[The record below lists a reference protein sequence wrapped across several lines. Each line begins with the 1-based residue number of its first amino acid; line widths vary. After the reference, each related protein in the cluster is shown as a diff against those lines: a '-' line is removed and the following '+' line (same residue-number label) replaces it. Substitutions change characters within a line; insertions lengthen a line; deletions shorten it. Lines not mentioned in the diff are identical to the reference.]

1 MSDSRWQRIEDL
13 FHQAAD
19 LAPGA
24 RSAFLDERCAGD
36 ASLRK
41 EVESLLAHE
50 TEDGSTFMGAAG
62 DQARQ
67 LIGRRVAHYQI
78 VEKLGEG
85 GMGVV
90 YKARDTRLDRFVAV
104 KVLPPEKVA
113 DRDRKA
119 RFVQEARAASALNHP
134 NIVVVHDINSDGGV
148 DFMVMEYVAGKTL
161 DQLIGRKG
169 LPVNE
174 ALKQAIQ
181 IADALA
187 RAHAA
192 GIVHRDLKPSNVI
205 VDEHGHVKVLDFGLA
220 KLTELEP
227 ASGDETTHTVRAA
240 TEEGVIVG
248 TPAYMSP
255 EQAEGKKVDA
265 RSDIFSFGALLY
277 EMVTGRRAFQGDSRM
292 STLSAVLHLEPKPF
306 GETPRDLEKI
316 ITRCLRKDPDRRWQ
330 AMADLRVALRELC
343 VESES
348 QPAQARVVVGRRGM
362 VAAGILIAVAA
373 AATWFML
380 TRAGTPVASMPVPL
394 TALPG
399 RSRQPSF
406 SPDGN
411 RVAFVWN
418 GQSGD
423 NWNIYVK
430 QIGTNSQ
437 LPLTS
442 DPAAKSYPAWSP
454 DDRYI
459 AFVRGGSLM
468 LIPPLGGP
476 ERKIADNVGA
486 DISKIGD
493 DAAGVSWTPDGNWL
507 AAALLAG
514 PGKSDGI
521 WLISVETGEK
531 RQLTQPRVP
540 ADVMPSIS
548 PDGTMLAF
556 VRRLE
561 LYACRPYVLPLS
573 RDGRAAGEARA
584 VGRESYGG
592 VGQIAWTSD
601 SREIVYSA
609 GASSM
614 QRLWRRAVAGTRP
627 PVRLNFAFEAAPS
640 VAISRN
646 HARLVYE
653 WYVNNTNLW
662 SLDTRTGKSKALVAA
677 RGQHDTPRYSPD
689 GHKIA
694 FASTRSGSYEVWTCD
709 AEGAN
714 CLQLTSFGGPETGTP
729 RWSPDGRW
737 LVFDSRPEGP
747 SQLYLIQSDG
757 GAPRQITSGNSVNA
771 MPFWSHDGRWIY
783 FCSDR
788 NGKYA
793 LWRMPAAGGAASLI
807 SHEDGCTMPV
817 ESPDGK
823 WIYYGKQFVQTS
835 AVFRIPAEGGAEEK
849 VVASARDYDV
859 YQNGFYFVPPA
870 EPGTIKRL
878 PFGSGKIETVGTF
891 ALPVTGAAAFCFS
904 PDGLYVL
911 ARQTEH
917 STDDLMLV
925 ENFR

>member
-19 LAPGA
+19 MAPGA
-24 RSAFLDERCAGD
+24 RSAFLDEVCAGD
-36 ASLRK
+36 APLRK

-62 DQARQ
+62 DQASQ
-67 LIGRRVAHYQI
+67 WIGKRVAHYQI

-90 YKARDTRLDRFVAV
+90 YKARDTHLGRFVAL

-113 DRDRKA
+113 DLGRKA

-134 NIVVVHDINSDGGV
+134 NIVVVHDINSEGGV

-174 ALKQAIQ
+174 ALRYAIQ

-192 GIVHRDLKPSNVI
+192 GIVHRDIKPSNVI
-205 VDEHGHVKVLDFGLA
+205 ADEHGHVKVLDFGLA

-227 ASGDETTHTVRAA
+227 VSGDETTHTVRAA
-240 TEEGVIVG
+240 TEEGTIVG

-255 EQAEGKKVDA
+255 EQAEGRKVDA

-292 STLSAVLHLEPKPF
+292 STLSAVLHLEPKPL
-306 GETPRDLEKI
+306 GEAPRDLEKI
-316 ITRCLRKDPDRRWQ
+316 VTRCLRKDPDRRWQ

-343 VESES
+343 DESES
-348 QPAQARVVVGRRGM
+348 MPAPVTARAVAGRRRV

-373 AATWFML
+373 AATWFVL
-380 TRAGTPVASMPVPL
+380 TRDAPPAAPVPVPL
-394 TALPG
+394 TSLPG
-399 RSRQPSF
+399 ISAVPSF

-411 RVAFVWN
+411 KVAFAWN

-423 NWNIYVK
+423 NWDIYVK
-430 QIGTNSQ
+430 QIGTNS
-437 LPLTS
+437 LFRLTS
-442 DPAAKSYPAWSP
+442 DPAPEGGPAWSP

-459 AFVRGGSLM
+459 AFLRSGSLI

-476 ERKIADNVGA
+476 ERKIADKVGP
-486 DISKIGD
+486 GL
-493 DAAGVSWTPDGNWL
+493 SWTPDGKWL
-507 AAALLAG
+507 AAPLRDG
-514 PGKSDGI
+514 PEKPAGI

-540 ADVMPSIS
+540 ADVLPSIS
-548 PDGTMLAF
+548 PDGTMMAF
-556 VRRLE
+556 VRGLD
-561 LYACRPYVLPLS
+561 LYARQPYVLPLT

-584 VGRESYGG
+584 VGRESYGN
-592 VGQIAWTSD
+592 VWQIAWTPD
-601 SREIVYSA
+601 SREIVYGA
-609 GASSM
+609 GSNM
-614 QRLWRRAVAGTRP
+614 YHLWRRAVAGTSP
-627 PVRLNFAFEAAPS
+627 PVRLNFATDS
-640 VAISRN
+640 VLSLAISRN
-646 HARLVYE
+646 RPRLVYAS
-653 WYVNNTNLW
+653 YVVNTNLW
-662 SLDTRTGKSKALVAA
+662 RLDTRTGKSKALVAA
-677 RGQHDTPRYSPD
+677 RGLHGTPRYSPD

-694 FASTRSGSYEVWTCD
+694 FQSTRSGNLEVWTCD
-709 AEGAN
+709 SEGAN
-714 CLQLTSFGGPETGTP
+714 CLQLTSFGDHQTGTP

-737 LVFDSRPEGP
+737 LVFDSRPDGP
-747 SQLYLIQSDG
+747 SQLFLIPSDG
-757 GAPRQITSGNSVNA
+757 GAPHQITSGDSANA

-783 FCSDR
+783 FCSNR
-788 NGKYA
+788 TGKYA
-793 LWRMPAAGGAASLI
+793 LWKMPAAGGAAVLI
-807 SHEDGCTMPV
+807 SPENGCAFPV

-823 WIYYGKQFVQTS
+823 WIYYGKVPEQTG

-849 VVASARDYDV
+849 VVASASYYDV
-859 YQNGFYFVPPA
+859 YQKGFYFVTPD
-870 EPGTIKRL
+870 EPGTIKLL

-891 ALPVTGAAAFCFS
+891 ALPVGGVTICLS
-904 PDGLYVL
+904 PDELYVL
-911 ARQTEH
+911 AGQTEH
-917 STDDLMLV
+917 RTSDLMLV

>member
-1 MSDSRWQRIEDL
+1 MSDSRWRRIEDI
-13 FHQAAD
+13 FHQAVD
-19 LAPGA
+19 LPPGA
-24 RSAFLDERCAGD
+24 RSAFLDEACAGD
-36 ASLRK
+36 ASLRQ

-50 TEDGSTFMGAAG
+50 TEDGSTFMCAAR
-62 DQARQ
+62 DEASQ

-90 YKARDTRLDRFVAV
+90 YKARDTRLGRFIAV

-113 DRDRKA
+113 DLGRKA
-119 RFVQEARAASALNHP
+119 RFVQEARAASALNHS

-148 DFMVMEYVAGKTL
+148 DFIVMEYVAGKTL

-192 GIVHRDLKPSNVI
+192 GIVHRDLKPSNVM

-227 ASGDETTHTVRAA
+227 VSGDETTRTVRAA
-240 TEEGVIVG
+240 TEEGMIVG

-255 EQAEGKKVDA
+255 EQAEGRKVDA

-277 EMVTGRRAFQGDSRM
+277 EMVAGRRAFQGDSRM
-292 STLSAVLHLEPKPF
+292 STLSAVLYQEPKAL
-306 GETPRDLEKI
+306 GEAPRDLEKI

-330 AMADLRVALRELC
+330 AMADLRVALREFC
-343 VESES
+343 EESES
-348 QPAQARVVVGRRGM
+348 RSAPARVVVGRRRV
-362 VAAGILIAVAA
+362 VAGVLIAAA
-373 AATWFML
+373 ATVATWFML
-380 TRAGTPVASMPVPL
+380 TRAGTPAPSMPVPL

-399 RSRQPSF
+399 NSGHPSF

-411 RVAFVWN
+411 KVAFAWN

-423 NWNIYVK
+423 NWDIYVT
-430 QIGTNSQ
+430 QIGTNV
-437 LPLTS
+437 PIRLTT
-442 DPAAKSYPAWSP
+442 DPAFEYYPAWSP

-459 AFVRGGSLM
+459 AFRRGGSLIV
-468 LIPPLGGP
+468 IPPLGGP
-476 ERKIADNVGA
+476 ERKIADNAGA
-486 DISKIGD
+486 GI
-493 DAAGVSWTPDGNWL
+493 SWTPDGKWL
-507 AAALLAG
+507 AAPLLAG
-514 PGKSDGI
+514 PGKPDGI

-531 RQLTQPRVP
+531 RQLTQPRMP

-556 VRRLE
+556 DRHLE
-561 LYACRPYVLPLS
+561 PHVSRPYVLPLS
-573 RDGRAAGEARA
+573 CDGRAAGDARA
-584 VGRESYGG
+584 VGRESYGFPA
-592 VGQIAWTSD
+592 QIAWTPD

-609 GASSM
+609 GSGPSH
-614 QRLWRRAVAGTRP
+614 RLWRQTVGGTRP
-627 PVRLNFAFEAAPS
+627 PLRLNFAVESALS
-640 VAISRN
+640 VAIARN
-646 HARLVYE
+646 HPRLVYE

-662 SLDTRTGKSKALVAA
+662 RLDTRTGKSKALVAA
-677 RGQHDTPRYSPD
+677 RGQHATPRYSPD
-689 GHKIA
+689 GRKIA
-694 FASTRSGSYEVWTCD
+694 FESTRSGNLEVWTCD

-714 CLQLTSFGGPETGTP
+714 CLQLTFFGGPHTGSP

-737 LVFDSRPEGP
+737 LVFDSRPDV
-747 SQLYLIQSDG
+747 SSHLYVIQSDG
-757 GAPRQITSGNSVNA
+757 GAPRQITSGNSVND

-788 NGKYA
+788 TGKHA
-793 LWRMPAAGGAASLI
+793 LWRMPAAGGEASRI
-807 SHEDGCTMPV
+807 SHEDGCAYPV

-823 WIYYGKQFVQTS
+823 WIYYWKAEVLGS
-835 AVFRIPAEGGAEEK
+835 AVFRIPAEGGAEET
-849 VVASARDYDV
+849 VIASARNYDV
-859 YQNGFYFVPPA
+859 YQKGFYFVTMD

-878 PFGSGKIETVGTF
+878 PFGSGKIETLGTF
-891 ALPVTGAAAFCFS
+891 ALPLTGAAAFCLS
-904 PDGLYVL
+904 PDELYVL

-917 STDDLMLV
+917 MTDDLMLV

>member
-1 MSDSRWQRIEDL
+1 MSDSRWQRIEEI
-13 FHQAAD
+13 FHQAVD
-19 LAPGA
+19 LPPGA
-24 RSAFLDERCAGD
+24 RSAFLDKICAGD

-50 TEDGSTFMGAAG
+50 TEDGSTFVGAAG
-62 DQARQ
+62 DEAAR
-67 LIGRRVAHYQI
+67 LIGRRMAHYQI

-90 YKARDTRLDRFVAV
+90 YKARDTRLGRFVAV

-113 DRDRKA
+113 DLDRKA
-119 RFVQEARAASALNHP
+119 RFVQEARAASALNHS

-192 GIVHRDLKPSNVI
+192 GIVHRDLKPSNVM

-220 KLTELEP
+220 KLTEAEP
-227 ASGDETTHTVRAA
+227 VSGDDETRTVRAA
-240 TEEGVIVG
+240 TEEGMIVG

-292 STLSAVLHLEPKPF
+292 STLSTVLHQEPKPL
-306 GETPRDLEKI
+306 GEAPRDLEKI

-330 AMADLRVALRELC
+330 AMADLRVALRELR
-343 VESES
+343 EATES
-348 QPAQARVVVGRRGM
+348 QPAPATVVADRRRM
-362 VAAGILIAVAA
+362 VAAGILIAAA
-373 AATWFML
+373 TAATWFML
-380 TRAGTPVASMPVPL
+380 TRDAPSAPSMPVPL

-399 RSRQPSF
+399 SLTLPSF

-411 RVAFVWN
+411 RVAFAWN

-423 NWNIYVK
+423 NWDIYVQ
-430 QIGTNSQ
+430 QIGTNV
-437 LPLTS
+437 PFRLTS
-442 DPAAKSYPAWSP
+442 DPAIDYSPAWSP

-459 AFVRGGSLM
+459 AFWRRGSLI

-476 ERKIADNVGA
+476 ERTIADNVSG
-486 DISKIGD
+486 GF
-493 DAAGVSWTPDGNWL
+493 SWTPDGKWL
-507 AAALLAG
+507 AASLLAG
-514 PGKSDGI
+514 PGKPDGI

-531 RQLTQPRVP
+531 RQLTQPHVP
-540 ADVMPSIS
+540 ADAMPSIS
-548 PDGTMLAF
+548 PDGTMMAF

-584 VGRESYGG
+584 VGRDSYG
-592 VGQIAWTSD
+592 VMRQIAWTPD
-601 SREIVYSA
+601 SREIVYGA
-609 GASSM
+609 GGSRT
-614 QRLWRRAVAGTRP
+614 QRLWRQAVAGTRP
-627 PVRLNFAFEAAPS
+627 AVRLNFAGEAARS

-653 WYVNNTNLW
+653 WYVQNTNLW
-662 SLDTRTGKSKALVAA
+662 RLDTRTGKSKALVAA
-677 RGQHDTPRYSPD
+677 RGDQRNARYSPD

-694 FASTRSGSYEVWTCD
+694 FQSTRSGNVEVWTCD

-714 CLQLTSFGGPETGTP
+714 CLQLTSFGGPQTGTP

-737 LVFDSRPEGP
+737 LVFDSRPEGR

-757 GAPRQITSGNSVNA
+757 GAPRQITSGNSVNS
-771 MPFWSHDGRWIY
+771 MPFWSHNGRWIY

-788 NGKYA
+788 TGKSA

-807 SHEDGCTMPV
+807 SHEDGCAMPV

-823 WIYYGKQFVQTS
+823 WIYYGKVLEENG
-835 AVFRIPAEGGAEEK
+835 AVFRIPAEGGTEEA
-849 VVASARDYDV
+849 VVASARYFDV
-859 YQNGFYFVPPA
+859 YQKGFYFVTSD

-891 ALPVTGAAAFCFS
+891 PLPVQGYTFCLS
-904 PDGLYVL
+904 PDELYVL
-911 ARQTEH
+911 AGQTEH
-917 STDDLMLV
+917 ITDDLMLV